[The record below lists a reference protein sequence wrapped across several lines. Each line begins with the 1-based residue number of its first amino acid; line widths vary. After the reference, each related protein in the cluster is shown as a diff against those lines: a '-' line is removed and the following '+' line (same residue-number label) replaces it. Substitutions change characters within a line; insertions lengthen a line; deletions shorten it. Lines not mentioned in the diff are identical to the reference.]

1 MIPTI
6 IITAVTCIAMI
17 TCVITNAEI
26 KKLHIPL
33 YWVVTLLG
41 ALIILISGLLPWENA
56 LNSLVADTSVNP
68 VKILVL
74 FLSMTMLS
82 VFLDEAG
89 FFRYLAGVTLKKAGN
104 SQIRLFIMLFVTVS
118 ILTVFTSND
127 IIILTFTPFICYF
140 CKHAKINP
148 LPFLIEEFVCANT
161 FSMALM
167 IGNPTNIY
175 LALFKNIGFMEYL
188 YVMWLPALVGGI
200 VAFGVMFALF
210 YRHLK
215 QPISPSFEHFSIKK
229 PMVIIGLVHL
239 ALCTVLLALADTL
252 KIEMWIISTAFAL
265 SLFVV
270 VSVYKFFKREHFVEV
285 THTFKRAPWGLIPFM
300 LSMFIIVSAL
310 DYTGAT
316 STFASLLSFG
326 DPVFTYG
333 IASTLACNV
342 VNNIPMSVLFGSL
355 INVSNGSIGSIYACV
370 IGSNIGAF
378 LTPIGAL
385 AGIMWSNILKAQKVK
400 IGYLKFV
407 FYGCIIAVPT
417 LLSSLFSLWLI
428 L

>member
-1 MIPTI
+1 MLPTI
-6 IITAVTCIAMI
+6 IITAITCIAMI
-17 TCVITNAEI
+17 VCVITNAEI
-26 KKLHIPL
+26 KKIHIPL
-33 YWVVTLLG
+33 YWVVTLIG
-41 ALIILISGLLPWENA
+41 ALIILISGLLPWETA
-56 LNSLVADTSVNP
+56 LNVLVADTSVNP

-104 SQIRLFIMLFVTVS
+104 SQIRLFIMLFITVS

-140 CKHAKINP
+140 CKHAKIDP

-188 YVMWLPALVGGI
+188 SVMWLPALVGGL
-200 VAFGVMFALF
+200 VAFSVMFAIF
-210 YRHLK
+210 YRKLRE
-215 QPISPSFEHFSIKK
+215 PISPSFEHFPIKK

-252 KIEMWIISTAFAL
+252 NIEMWIISTAFAV

-270 VSVYKFFKREHFVEV
+270 VCVYKFFKREHFVEV
-285 THTFKRAPWGLIPFM
+285 THTLKRAPWGLIPFM

-310 DYTGAT
+310 DYSGAT
-316 STFASLLSFG
+316 KQFASLLAFG
-326 DPVFTYG
+326 EPIFTYG
-333 IASTLACNV
+333 ISSTLACNV
-342 VNNIPMSVLFGSL
+342 VNNIPMSVLFGAL
-355 INVSNGSIGSIYACV
+355 INVGGGSIGAVYACV

-400 IGYLKFV
+400 VGYLKFV
-407 FYGCIIAVPT
+407 LYGCIIAVPT
-417 LLSSLFSLWLI
+417 LFASLLSLWLI

>member
-6 IITAVTCIAMI
+6 IITAVTCIGMI
-17 TCVITNAEI
+17 VCVITNAEI

-33 YWVVTLLG
+33 YWLVTLTG
-41 ALIILISGLLPWENA
+41 ALILLISGLLPWQTAFNA
-56 LNSLVADTSVNP
+56 LTANTSVNP
-68 VKILVL
+68 LKILVL

-89 FFRYLAGVTLKKAGN
+89 FFRYLAGVTLKKGGN
-104 SQIRLFIMLFVTVS
+104 SQIKLFLLLFITVS
-118 ILTVFTSND
+118 VLTVFTSND

-140 CKHAKINP
+140 CKHAKIDP

-175 LALFKNIGFMEYL
+175 LALFKNIGFTEYL
-188 YVMWLPALVGGI
+188 TVMWLPALVGGL
-200 VAFGVMFALF
+200 VAFLIMFAIF
-210 YRHLK
+210 YRKLK

-239 ALCTVLLALADTL
+239 VLCTVLLALADT
-252 KIEMWIISTAFAL
+252 IGVEMWIISTAFAL
-265 SLFVV
+265 SLFAVV
-270 VSVYKFFKREHFVEV
+270 CVYKFFRREHFVEV
-285 THTFKRAPWGLIPFM
+285 THTLKRAPWGLIPFM

-310 DYTGAT
+310 DYQG
-316 STFASLLSFG
+316 STALFASFLSFG
-326 DPVFTYG
+326 EPVLTYG
-333 IASTLACNV
+333 VASTLACNI

-355 INVSNGSIGSIYACV
+355 IQAGGGSVAAVYACI

-385 AGIMWSNILKAQKVK
+385 AGIMWSNILKAQKVR
-400 IGYLKFV
+400 IGYLKFCL
-407 FYGCIIAVPT
+407 YGSVIAVPT
-417 LLSSLFSLWLI
+417 LLASLGALMLI

>member
-1 MIPTI
+1 MI
-6 IITAVTCIAMI
+6 V
-17 TCVITNAEI
+17 CVITNAEI

-33 YWVVTLLG
+33 YWVVTLIG
-41 ALIILISGLLPWENA
+41 ALTMLIGGFLPWETA
-56 LNSLVADTSVNP
+56 ISSLLANTSVNP
-68 VKILVL
+68 LKILVL

-89 FFRYLAGVTLKKAGN
+89 FFRYLAGVTLKKGGT
-104 SQIRLFIMLFVTVS
+104 SQFRLFVLLFIVVS

-188 YVMWLPALVGGI
+188 SVMWLPAIVGGL
-200 VAFGVMFALF
+200 VAFGVMFLLF
-210 YRHLK
+210 FKQLK
-215 QPISPSFEHFSIKK
+215 TPISPSFEHFSIKK
-229 PMVIIGLVHL
+229 PMVIIGLAHL
-239 ALCTVLLALADTL
+239 VLCTVLLALADTL
-252 KIEMWIISTAFAL
+252 KIEMWIVSTGFAL
-265 SLFVV
+265 SLFIV
-270 VSVYKFFKREHFVEV
+270 VSVYKVFKREHFVEV
-285 THTFKRAPWGLIPFM
+285 THTLKRAPWGLIPFM

-310 DYTGAT
+310 DYSGAT
-316 STFASLLSFG
+316 KTFASFLNFG
-326 DPVFTYG
+326 EPILTYG
-333 IASTLACNV
+333 VASTLACNV

-355 INVSNGSIGSIYACV
+355 ISAGNSGIATVYACV

-417 LLSSLFSLWLI
+417 LLSSLLVLMVVV
-428 L
+428 

>member
-17 TCVITNAEI
+17 VCVITNAEI

-33 YWVVTLLG
+33 YWLVTLTG
-41 ALIILISGLLPWENA
+41 ALIILISGLLPWNTALNA
-56 LNSLVADTSVNP
+56 LIADSSVNP

-74 FLSMTMLS
+74 FLSMTVLS

-118 ILTVFTSND
+118 VLTVFTSND

-188 YVMWLPALVGGI
+188 SVMWLPALVGGL

-210 YRHLK
+210 YRQLR

-239 ALCTVLLALADTL
+239 VLCTVLLAIADMI
-252 KIEMWIISTAFAL
+252 KVEMWIISTSFAL

-270 VSVYKFFKREHFVEV
+270 VCVYKFFKREHFVEV
-285 THTFKRAPWGLIPFM
+285 THTLKRAPWGLIPFM
-300 LSMFIIVSAL
+300 ISMFIIVSAL

-316 STFASLLSFG
+316 AMFASFLSFG
-326 DPVFTYG
+326 DPIFTYG
-333 IASTLACNV
+333 ISSTLACNV

-355 INVSNGSIGSIYACV
+355 INVSGGSLGAVYASV

-400 IGYLKFV
+400 IGYIKFV
-407 FYGCIIAVPT
+407 LYGCIIAIPT
-417 LLSSLFSLWLI
+417 LLSSLFTVWLVV
-428 L
+428 

>member
-1 MIPTI
+1 MVPTI
-6 IITAVTCIAMI
+6 IITAITCVVMI
-17 TCVITNAEI
+17 ICVITNAEI

-33 YWVVTLLG
+33 YWVATLVG
-41 ALIILISGLLPWENA
+41 ALIILISGLLPWETAFNA
-56 LNSLVADTSVNP
+56 LTADTSVNP
-68 VKILVL
+68 LKILVL
-74 FLSMTMLS
+74 FISMTMLS

-89 FFRYLAGVTLKKAGN
+89 FFRYLAGVTLKRAGN
-104 SQIRLFIMLFVTVS
+104 SQIRLFLMLFVTVS
-118 ILTVFTSND
+118 VLTVFTSND

-140 CKHAKINP
+140 CKHAKIDP

-175 LALFKNIGFMEYL
+175 LALFKDIGFMEYL
-188 YVMWLPALVGGI
+188 GVMWLPAIVGGL

-210 YRHLK
+210 YHKLI

-239 ALCTVLLALADTL
+239 VLCTVLLALADTL
-252 KIEMWIISTAFAL
+252 NVEMWIISTSFAL
-265 SLFVV
+265 SLFIVV
-270 VSVYKFFKREHFVEV
+270 CVYKVFKREHFVEV
-285 THTFKRAPWGLIPFM
+285 THTLKRAPWGLIPFM

-310 DYTGAT
+310 DYSGAT
-316 STFASLLSFG
+316 AQFASFLNFG
-326 DPVFTYG
+326 DPIFTYG

-355 INVSNGSIGSIYACV
+355 VQISGSGLGAVYASV

-407 FYGCIIAVPT
+407 LYGCIIAIPT
-417 LLSSLFSLWLI
+417 LLSSLFMLWII